1 MEPGTY
7 ILIFSNTSAE
17 VVVGSLGALAFSSG
31 YHVYVGSALGPG
43 GLARVSRHIRLSRLR
58 DKNPRWHI
66 DYLLTD
72 DRFSL
77 IQVYCEHTS
86 DRLECPL
93 ARDLDMQVIP
103 GFGSSDCSCPG
114 HLFYSPGDPEETV
127 ARAFEAL
134 GVRYTVYHLNYAR
147 ALHD

>member
-1 MEPGTY
+1 MQPGIY
-7 ILIFSNTSAE
+7 ILILSNASAE
-17 VVVGSLGALAFSSG
+17 VVVGSLGVHTFSAG
-31 YHVYVGSALGPG
+31 YHAYVGSALGPG

-72 DRFSL
+72 ERFSL
-77 IQVYCEHTS
+77 IRVYCVHTS

-93 ARDLDMQVIP
+93 AQALDMQVIP
-103 GFGSSDCSCPG
+103 DFGSSDCSCPG

-127 ARAFEAL
+127 TRAFRSL
-134 GVRYTVYHLNYAR
+134 TVDHTVHHLN
-147 ALHD
+147 